1 MASGVQEL
9 LSSWREQIVCV
20 CVQTNQEVPS
30 RLWCSHTL
38 SAHDQL
44 GTQHSGLQLLYQLRN
59 GSRIGEATEMTT
71 KCTWSFG
78 LDPGLGKNI
87 AIRDSIGTVDEI

>member
-9 LSSWREQIVCV
+9 PALDRADCVCV
-20 CVQTNQEVPS
+20 CRQIRGAFLSGAPIP
-30 RLWCSHTL
+30 

-78 LDPGLGKNI
+78 LDPDWEKYCHKGQYWDN
-87 AIRDSIGTVDEI
+87 